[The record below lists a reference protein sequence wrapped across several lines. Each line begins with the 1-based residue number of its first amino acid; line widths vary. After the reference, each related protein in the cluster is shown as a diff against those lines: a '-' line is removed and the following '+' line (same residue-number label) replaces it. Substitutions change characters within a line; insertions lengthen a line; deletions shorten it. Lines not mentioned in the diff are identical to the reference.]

1 MSPAPARADDEAS
14 MLFSRDDLLRVL
26 RGLNPWWTG
35 RAHVLPEFRRPMYAA
50 CRRHLESRS
59 ERFVLLLSGMRG
71 TGKTTVL
78 LQLAADLVAAGTDPR
93 NVLYLSMGHP
103 IFSRVP
109 LPLILQLHREMTLA
123 NGAPTMLLLD
133 ELHYARDWDQHVKS
147 LLVHESGYRIVATES
162 VQMIERALV
171 TETQIVRWNTVSAPS
186 VSFHEYLKV
195 RGLAPAG
202 GNGLVDPGQPAPI
215 AAAELRDAAVAA
227 RPAAAHFLG
236 YLADGGL
243 PWLASQPHEA
253 GRRAAHHE
261 DTVEN
266 VLRRDV
272 ALHFGVRHIE
282 DLKRLFVYLC
292 VHTGDVFPVQRYARA
307 VEISTGTVA
316 NHLDLLERC
325 FLVRRLA
332 PFGTG
337 DVEVKKARYR
347 VFISDATLRNAQLLR
362 DEESLADPEEVQ
374 RVAATSIVRHVVE
387 RYARTLAGFGY
398 WRDARTRRSV
408 DLVVREDGRQTAF
421 QVVAG
426 DPKAPHP
433 DDPLVAFCRREPV
446 ARAFFVTTEGED
458 VSVLRL
464 PGIETEF
471 VKLPAWLLT
480 YLLGRIETRTA

>member
-1 MSPAPARADDEAS
+1 

-35 RAHVLPEFRRPMYAA
+35 RAHALPAFRRPMYAA
-50 CRRHLESRS
+50 CRRHVEARS

-71 TGKTTVL
+71 TGKTTML
-78 LQLAADLVAAGTDPR
+78 LQLAADLVASGTDPR
-93 NVLYLSMGHP
+93 NVLYLGMGHP

-109 LPLILQLHREMTLA
+109 LPLILQLHREMTIPSD
-123 NGAPTMLLLD
+123 APTILLLD

-171 TETQIVRWNTVSAPS
+171 TETQIVRWNTVSSPS
-186 VSFHEYLKV
+186 VSFHEYLRV
-195 RGLAPAG
+195 READPAAGRDLADPA
-202 GNGLVDPGQPAPI
+202 QRSPI
-215 AAAELRDAAVAA
+215 TALELRDAAVAT

-243 PWLASQPHEA
+243 PWLAAQPRDA

-292 VHTGDVFPVQRYARA
+292 VHSGDVFPVQRYARA

-337 DVEVKKARYR
+337 DLEVKKARYR
-347 VFISDATLRNAQLLR
+347 VFVSDATLRNAQLLR
-362 DEESLADPEEVQ
+362 DEESLTDPDEVQ
-374 RVAATSIVRHVVE
+374 RVVATSIVRHVVE
-387 RYARTLAGFGY
+387 RYSRVLAGFGY
-398 WRDARTRRSV
+398 WRDPRTRRSV

-421 QVVAG
+421 QVAAG
-426 DPKAPHP
+426 GAGKLAP
-433 DDPLVAFCRREPV
+433 DDPLVALCRREPV
-446 ARAFFVTTEGED
+446 ARAFLVTAEGED
-458 VSVLRL
+458 VAVSRL
-464 PGIETEF
+464 AGIETEF
-471 VKLPAWLLT
+471 VTIPAYLLA
-480 YLLGRIETRTA
+480 YLLGRLETRAG